1 MLMDFLLTEIL
12 LAFWVKQ
19 VLHRERVHLKGPDW
33 LLDFRELLTGKLRWL
48 LSVLKKKRVVEV
60 KKIWLH
66 SLRVVLFRSM
76 TFFL

>member
-1 MLMDFLLTEIL
+1 MLMDFLRTEIL

-48 LSVLKKKRVVEV
+48 LSVLKKKKSGGSE
-60 KKIWLH
+60 KNLAA
-66 SLRVVLFRSM
+66 
-76 TFFL
+76 